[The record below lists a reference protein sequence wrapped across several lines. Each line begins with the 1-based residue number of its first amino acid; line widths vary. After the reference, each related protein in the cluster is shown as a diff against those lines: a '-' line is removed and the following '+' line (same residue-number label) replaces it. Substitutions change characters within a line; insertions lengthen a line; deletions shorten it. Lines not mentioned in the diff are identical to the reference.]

1 MNRINKKSKVFYHME
16 AVEAFLALNFLK
28 VACDEV
34 PFLQN
39 LLNDLIL
46 QSYVKRIC
54 QNIFQNVY

>member
-1 MNRINKKSKVFYHME
+1 ME